1 MLNNC
6 PAAPISKKGSSRC
19 GSHCL
24 TRAPA
29 RYRTPLTI
37 IHHGLTIMNKEQFR
51 LAAGLSPQLADRWFG
66 PVLAAMKEFGIDT
79 PLQQA
84 CFLGQTG
91 HESQGFTRVSEGL
104 NYSVDGLLL
113 TFRSRMTQAQC
124 EKLGRREG
132 EKTVPP
138 ERQKAI
144 ANIVYGGKN
153 GNTGADDGW
162 RYRGR
167 GLIQLTGRNN
177 YAACG
182 QGLGLDL
189 LVNPDL
195 LLTDI
200 NAARSAAWFW
210 KAKDC
215 NKSAE
220 NGDIPGLTK
229 KINGG
234 DNGSADR
241 AKRIKTAA
249 DILCRK

>member
-1 MLNNC
+1 M
-6 PAAPISKKGSSRC
+6 
-19 GSHCL
+19 
-24 TRAPA
+24 TRSPA
-29 RYRTPLTI
+29 RYTAPLTI
-37 IHHGLTIMNKEQFR
+37 IYHGVTIMNKEQFR

-66 PVLAAMKEFGIDT
+66 PVLAAMKEFAIET

-91 HESQGFTRVSEGL
+91 HESQGFMRVSESL

-189 LVNPDL
+189 LGNPDL

-220 NGDIPGLTK
+220 SGDIPGLTK

-234 DNGSADR
+234 NNGSADR
-241 AKRIKTAA
+241 AKKIKTAM